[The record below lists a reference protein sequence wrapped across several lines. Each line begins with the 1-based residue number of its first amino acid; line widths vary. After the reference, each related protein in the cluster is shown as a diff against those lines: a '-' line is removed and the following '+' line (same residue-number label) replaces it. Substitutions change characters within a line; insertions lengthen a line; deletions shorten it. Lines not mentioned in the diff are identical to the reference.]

1 MGSADWV
8 FLTQLFNVLGPF
20 YEYIK
25 LVSEGRPTI
34 GTIIS
39 VYFELVEFFDK
50 ATYHNSKFAQ
60 YDKRIIKALKA
71 NKEKFEKYSQLIANT
86 PIYYIASVLDL

>member
-1 MGSADWV
+1 MGNLDWA
-8 FLTQLFNVLGPF
+8 FLEQLFAILRPF
-20 YEYIK
+20 HEYTK

-50 ATYHNSKFAQ
+50 ATHWDGDYAQ
-60 YDKRIIKALKA
+60 YDMRIIKA
-71 NKEKFEKYSQLIANT
+71 I
-86 PIYYIASVLDL
+86 